1 MIYLKNES
9 CLRTYDIIDAITD
22 DVALVLLSGVHYFT
36 GQFMDIKNIT
46 KAAHTKVELIEIN
59 IL

>member
-36 GQFMDIKNIT
+36 GQFMDIRD
-46 KAAHTKVELIEIN
+46 
-59 IL
+59 